1 MPKSFYIKNMVCDR
15 CKAAVRSVFAKEG
28 VEPLNVDLG
37 VVEVDGPLDGDALAD
52 IRRGLEAIGFELLE
66 DSRKQTV
73 ERIKSLI
80 IELLRYSGD
89 NASQNHNISAFL
101 ADRLHSDY
109 SALSKLFSAE
119 TGMTIEKYAI
129 AQKIELVKE
138 LISYGEL
145 SLTEIANRLNYS
157 SVAYLSAQFKNVVG
171 MTPSQYKTKG
181 AGERKTLDRVIGAN

>member
-1 MPKSFYIKNMVCDR
+1 MSVVYIKNMVCDR
-15 CKAAVRSVFAKEG
+15 CKAAVRSVFEKEG
-28 VEPLNVDLG
+28 VEPLDVDLG
-37 VVEVDGPLDGDALAD
+37 VVELSGSLPAD
-52 IRRGLEAIGFELLE
+52 KLSKIRQGLEAAGFEMLE

-80 IELLRYSGD
+80 IELLRYTD
-89 NASQNHNISAFL
+89 NRSAQNSNVSVFI
-101 ADRLHSDY
+101 ADRMHSDY

-119 TGMTIEKYAI
+119 TGMTIEKYVI
-129 AQKIELVKE
+129 AQKIEFVKE

-171 MTPSQYKTKG
+171 VTPSQYRANG
-181 AGERKTLDRVIGAN
+181 VGDRRTLDSI

>member
-1 MPKSFYIKNMVCDR
+1 MPVSLYIKNMVCDR
-15 CKAAVRSVFAKEG
+15 CKAAVRSVFEHDG
-28 VEPLNVDLG
+28 IEPLSVDLG
-37 VVEVDGPLDGDALAD
+37 IVEVAEPLSGDKLSA
-52 IRRGLEAIGFELLE
+52 IRRGLEATGFELLE

-73 ERIKSLI
+73 ERIKSLV
-80 IELLRYSGD
+80 IELLRYTGD
-89 NASQNHNISAFL
+89 STAHNSNISTYL

-119 TGMTIEKYAI
+119 TGMTIEKYVI

-171 MTPSQYKTKG
+171 VTPSQYKAKG
-181 AGERKTLDRVIGAN
+181 MGERKPLDNV

>member
-1 MPKSFYIKNMVCDR
+1 MSVVYIKNMVCDR
-15 CKAAVRSVFAKEG
+15 CKAAVRRVFEEEG
-28 VEPLNVDLG
+28 IEPLDVNLG
-37 VVEVDGPLDGDALAD
+37 VVELNEPLSAD
-52 IRRGLEAIGFELLE
+52 KQARISQRLKATGFELLE
-66 DSRKQTV
+66 DSRKQAV

-80 IELLRYSGD
+80 IELLRYTGE
-89 NASQNHNISAFL
+89 NTAQNSNLSVFL
-101 ADRLHSDY
+101 ADRMHSDY

-171 MTPSQYKTKG
+171 MTPSQYKQQG
-181 AGERKTLDRVIGAN
+181 IGERKTLDRV

>member
-1 MPKSFYIKNMVCDR
+1 MFLFMSVVYIKNMVCDR
-15 CKAAVRSVFAKEG
+15 CKAAVRSVFEKEG
-28 VEPLNVDLG
+28 VEPLDVDLG
-37 VVEVDGPLDGDALAD
+37 VVELSGSLPAD
-52 IRRGLEAIGFELLE
+52 KLSKIRQGLEAAGFEMLE

-80 IELLRYSGD
+80 IELLRYTD
-89 NASQNHNISAFL
+89 NRSAQNSNVSVFI
-101 ADRLHSDY
+101 ADRMHSDY

-119 TGMTIEKYAI
+119 TGMTIEKYVI

-171 MTPSQYKTKG
+171 VTPSQYRANG
-181 AGERKTLDRVIGAN
+181 VGDRRTLDSI